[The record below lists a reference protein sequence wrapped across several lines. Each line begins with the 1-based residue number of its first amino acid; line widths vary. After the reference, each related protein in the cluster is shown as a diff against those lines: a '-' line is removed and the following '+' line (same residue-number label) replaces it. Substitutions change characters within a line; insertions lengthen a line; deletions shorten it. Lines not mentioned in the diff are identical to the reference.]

1 MTEQFEI
8 VTLLSGVHSLRSK
21 DNGETFHPV
30 VGPMEEARKLH
41 VIQHRLEERVT
52 CSPLIVWDVGLGAAA
67 NTVAL
72 LEALLSGKKHPKAE
86 IHSFDSTLAPL
97 EFALRNSD
105 SLTYLKPWTT
115 LITQLVENSVA
126 VTENVTWHFHRGD
139 FQEFARK
146 SPAPLPHAV
155 LYDPY
160 SPASNPGM
168 WTLEHFSHLYK
179 TLSKGGPATL
189 TSYTRSTTVRVTLL
203 LAGFAVGRGVAT
215 GEKEETTI
223 AATDPNLLQ
232 SPLDAAWLDRVSRST
247 RSAPLSALGNEKV
260 ISREDFQKLEACI
273 LKTAK
278 RTGRTFSGAS

>member
-1 MTEQFEI
+1 MNEHFEI
-8 VTLLSGVHSLRSK
+8 VTLPSGVHSMRSK
-21 DNGETFHPV
+21 ENDETFHPV

-41 VIQHRLEERVT
+41 VIQHQLEERST
-52 CSPLIVWDVGLGAAA
+52 CNPLIVWDVGLGAAA
-67 NTVAL
+67 NAVAL
-72 LEALLSGKKHPKAE
+72 LEALLAGKKHPKAE

-97 EFALRNSD
+97 EFALRNTD
-105 SLTYLKPWTT
+105 TLTYLRPWKT
-115 LITQLVENSVA
+115 LIRQLVENSVA

-179 TLSKGGPATL
+179 TLSAGGPSTL

-223 AATDPNLLQ
+223 AATAPSLLL
-232 SPLDAAWLDRVSRST
+232 SPLDATWLDRVSRST
-247 RSAPLSALGNEKV
+247 RSAPLKAASTEKI
-260 ISREDFQKLEACI
+260 ISPEDFRRLEACI
-273 LKTAK
+273 LGFAGLGS
-278 RTGRTFSGAS
+278 R